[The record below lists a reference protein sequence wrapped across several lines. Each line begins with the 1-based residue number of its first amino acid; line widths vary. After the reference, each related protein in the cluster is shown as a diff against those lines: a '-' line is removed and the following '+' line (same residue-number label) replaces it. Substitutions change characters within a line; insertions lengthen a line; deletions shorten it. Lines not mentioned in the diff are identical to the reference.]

1 MSEKLHWF
9 DRFLDPSPQPA
20 STKDG
25 RKIYFTSRG
34 DRYIDREELIH
45 SDHMQNVIK
54 KVRDNKNLIAAVRRL
69 SELPSKDSAQ

>member
-1 MSEKLHWF
+1 MSEKPHWF
-9 DRFLDPSPQPA
+9 DRFLDPSPQPT

-45 SDHMQNVIK
+45 SDHMQNMIE
-54 KVRDNKNLIAAVRRL
+54 KVRHNKHLTAGQRL
-69 SELPSKDSAQ
+69 DHSSSKDSAQ